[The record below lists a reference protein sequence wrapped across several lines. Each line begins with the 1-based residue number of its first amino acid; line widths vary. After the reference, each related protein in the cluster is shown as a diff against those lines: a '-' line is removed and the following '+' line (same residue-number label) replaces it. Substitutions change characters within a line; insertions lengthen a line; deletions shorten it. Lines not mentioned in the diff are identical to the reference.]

1 MTDETQPIASDPDLP
16 IDPDTAEPAPE
27 APDPDQPTDPGTPG
41 PEEAEPSAP
50 SVSPTAAFGGP
61 VTSELDGPP
70 ELDRVVEGEEPT
82 NVERD

>member
-1 MTDETQPIASDPDLP
+1 MTDATQPTASDPDLP
-16 IDPDTAEPAPE
+16 IDPDAAEPAPE

-41 PEEAEPSAP
+41 PAQAVPGAP
-50 SVSPTAAFGGP
+50 SVSPAAASGGS